1 MEQDLKGFT
10 VAALEPMDSFE
21 YDIEALRKR
30 GAEIVYGHP
39 VSRSDL
45 RYTEDQVIELC
56 KGADAI
62 LMMTRDPITPKVLD
76 ACPKLRII
84 SKYGRGIDHLPL
96 EAAAER
102 GIIIANTP
110 TTHSGTVAEFSFM
123 LMLMVMR
130 DFVNHQEK
138 LMKQGK
144 WRHPG
149 MGGLEL
155 KGKTVGLIGLG
166 SIGKA
171 MARRLAGWE
180 VKILASDPNVTK
192 ETAAA
197 VGVALVDQDTL
208 LAQSDVISLHA
219 SLLPS
224 TRHMIGKNEFAKMKD
239 GVFLVNNARGALID
253 TEALIDAL
261 KSRKIAA
268 AGLDVFEYYPLR
280 LDDPLR
286 NFENVILTP
295 HESGTT
301 DEANTRVSEQATEN
315 IATAFLG
322 AVPERIVNTDA
333 IVKWKERFAK

>member
-1 MEQDLKGFT
+1 MKQDLEGFK

-21 YDIEALRKR
+21 YDIETLHER
-30 GAEIVYGHP
+30 GAQIIYGHP
-39 VSRSDL
+39 VSRADL

-56 KGADAI
+56 KDADAI

-76 ACPKLRII
+76 SCPKLRII

-96 EAAAER
+96 DAAAER

-123 LMLMVMR
+123 LMLMIMR

-138 LMKQGK
+138 LIKQGK
-144 WRHPG
+144 WRNPS
-149 MGGLEL
+149 MGGHEL

-171 MARRLAGWE
+171 MARRLVGWE
-180 VKILASDPNVTK
+180 VKVLASDPNVTK
-192 ETAAA
+192 EAAMA
-197 VGVALVDQDTL
+197 VGATLVDQDTL

-224 TRHMIGKNEFAKMKD
+224 TRHMIGKNEFAKMKN
-239 GVFLVNNARGALID
+239 GVFLINNARGALID
-253 TEALIDAL
+253 TEALIEAL
-261 KSRKIAA
+261 KNRKIAA

-301 DEANTRVSEQATEN
+301 DEADTRVSDQAIEN
-315 IATAFLG
+315 IATALLG
-322 AVPERIVNTDA
+322 IVPERVVNTA
-333 IVKWKERFAK
+333 AVTKWKARFGK

>member
-1 MEQDLKGFT
+1 
-10 VAALEPMDSFE
+10 
-21 YDIEALRKR
+21 
-30 GAEIVYGHP
+30 
-39 VSRSDL
+39 
-45 RYTEDQVIELC
+45 
-56 KGADAI
+56 
-62 LMMTRDPITPKVLD
+62 
-76 ACPKLRII
+76 
-84 SKYGRGIDHLPL
+84 
-96 EAAAER
+96 
-102 GIIIANTP
+102 
-110 TTHSGTVAEFSFM
+110 
-123 LMLMVMR
+123 
-130 DFVNHQEK
+130 
-138 LMKQGK
+138 
-144 WRHPG
+144 
-149 MGGLEL
+149 
-155 KGKTVGLIGLG
+155 
-166 SIGKA
+166 